1 MAREDLDTAE
11 EATSVGNRRGSHK
24 KALPLSAE
32 DKSRFR
38 KYAATIDS
46 LKITDVQR
54 EFLKNRWFD
63 QVDWMSNEAA
73 KNRRWYELLRSIVII
88 GSAIVP
94 TLVTFG
100 SLAPT
105 FNNINSQKISFEP
118 SGETPAILLSPE
130 NASGVQHF
138 DNIAI
143 ASSQSQLIATT
154 PTNPSTVD
162 LSFISSPYMAS
173 FAAFILSQLVAICAA
188 IDQFFKYGDR
198 WRHYRRSVELL
209 KSDGWQF
216 FQLTGPYAIYAKKGG
231 HEEAFALFA
240 NQVESIIR
248 SDVEGYIN
256 QIAAPKQLN
265 SRDQDDSDSS

>member
-1 MAREDLDTAE
+1 MVKEDVGAREVSAAVE
-11 EATSVGNRRGSHK
+11 NR
-24 KALPLSAE
+24 PE

-46 LKITDVQR
+46 LHITDVQR
-54 EFLKNRWFD
+54 EFLINRWFD

-73 KNRRWYELLRSIVII
+73 KNRKWYELLRSVVII
-88 GSAIVP
+88 GSALVP
-94 TLVTFG
+94 ALVTVG

-105 FNNINSQKISFEP
+105 FTNLNAPSVSLERSGGVSMQLLPGDTLITQPTDQVAIVPSRSQP
-118 SGETPAILLSPE
+118 LAI
-130 NASGVQHF
+130 
-138 DNIAI
+138 
-143 ASSQSQLIATT
+143 T

-162 LSFISSPYMAS
+162 LGFLNSPYLAS
-173 FAAFILSQLVAICAA
+173 FAAFVVSQVVAICAA

-216 FQLTGPYAIYAKKGG
+216 FQLTGPYATYAKNGG

-240 NQVESIIR
+240 NQVENIIR
-248 SDVEGYIN
+248 SDVEGYIS
-256 QIAAPKQLN
+256 QIASPKAPVGKD
-265 SRDQDDSDSS
+265 RDDSETG